1 MATLTEMRVRAAK
14 PAEKPYK
21 LFDERGLF
29 MLVTTAGGRLW
40 RFRYWLGGLEKLL
53 ALGTYPDVSL
63 KRARE
68 KRDDARRALA
78 DGIDPGAKRR
88 AESDAKTNTF
98 SAVADEWLL
107 TKKASLTEST
117 WERDRQQVHKWVIPY
132 LGNKPIASLEAPDLL
147 EVLKRIEGKGVIDTA
162 HRTREVC
169 GRIFRYAIATGRAKH
184 DIAADLVGALA
195 PRTTRHLAAITDPA
209 KVGALLRAIDGYD
222 GQPTTGAALKLAP
235 YVFVRPGELRAA
247 EWSEIVLDGDEP
259 LWRIPAERM
268 KMHEAHIVPLA
279 RQSVDIL
286 RALQPISGRQR
297 FVFPAIGGGGR
308 PLSENTLN
316 GAIRRLGYSGEEM
329 TSHGFR
335 SMASTLLNEQGV
347 HPDLIE
353 LQLAHAERNT
363 VRAAYNRAQ
372 RLAERRT
379 MMQRWADFLD
389 DLRKNASR
397 SSE

>member
-1 MATLTEMRVRAAK
+1 M
-14 PAEKPYK
+14 
-21 LFDERGLF
+21 
-29 MLVTTAGGRLW
+29 
-40 RFRYWLGGLEKLL
+40 
-53 ALGTYPDVSL
+53 
-63 KRARE
+63 
-68 KRDDARRALA
+68 
-78 DGIDPGAKRR
+78 
-88 AESDAKTNTF
+88 
-98 SAVADEWLL
+98 
-107 TKKASLTEST
+107 
-117 WERDRQQVHKWVIPY
+117 
-132 LGNKPIASLEAPDLL
+132 
-147 EVLKRIEGKGVIDTA
+147 
-162 HRTREVC
+162 
-169 GRIFRYAIATGRAKH
+169 
-184 DIAADLVGALA
+184 
-195 PRTTRHLAAITDPA
+195 
-209 KVGALLRAIDGYD
+209 
-222 GQPTTGAALKLAP
+222 
-235 YVFVRPGELRAA
+235 RPGELRAA

-268 KMHEAHIVPLA
+268 KMREAHIVPLA

-286 RALQPISGRQR
+286 RALQSISGRQQ
-297 FVFPAIGGGGR
+297 FVFPAIGRGGR